1 MDIQKKAFFDRF
13 VTALLPMAFVG
24 SGYLNVAAFALGLHR
39 IDPLRKAFTFG
50 IIGLTALLLLAKV
63 LLLWRENAAYRKPMA
78 RAALIPVVFGLIY
91 LWALVTQLDRG
102 AIVKDAVVHGCYLV
116 SACCALVIIV
126 CERKLPALLA
136 VSRVYAIVLSPLV
149 LYYCV
154 RFYLPDA
161 AYGVANLGVMTYMDV
176 AYTLL
181 YFCVCVLL
189 NGLLFRAGASQ
200 AACWADALVF
210 LLFSSAITLSGTKG
224 TIICMLVGS
233 LLACAFAALAKKGL
247 RSVLYFPV
255 TAVLAAALFTTVLY
269 PQYGVENRSVT
280 FLKELSGENSV
291 EVASSTIQEAADILC
306 SVEQSQSG
314 ETPAQS
320 SEMPAQS
327 ETQTPAA
334 PQMEK
339 VVDFVVSGK
348 AEEALSA
355 GQITQEQYDTL
366 VDTSR
371 KLNNTATGGR
381 KYLWTCAFQEIK
393 SAPLTGH
400 GPLAYQSKYGTYPHN
415 LFLELAADFGVPLTL
430 AVLLLG
436 VYVFICLIRLSFR
449 NLYVCAFALYVFTYL
464 FQKLVSGSLYDYSV
478 FFQYGFCILIVFFFR
493 NPRKKGVQ
501 ADASQAD
508 AAPDHAVV

>member
-1 MDIQKKAFFDRF
+1 MNEQHRCLNRLT
-13 VTALLPMAFVG
+13 TALLPVAFVG
-24 SGYLNVAAFALGLHR
+24 SGYLNMAAFALGLHR
-39 IDPLRKAFTFG
+39 IDPLRKVFTFG

-91 LWALVTQLDRG
+91 LWALVTQPDRG
-102 AIVKDAVVHGCYLV
+102 VIVKTAVVHGCYLV

-181 YFCVCVLL
+181 YFCVCILL
-189 NGLLFRAGASQ
+189 SGLLFREGASQ
-200 AACWADALVF
+200 AARWADALVF
-210 LLFSSAITLSGTKG
+210 LLFSAAITLSGTKG
-224 TIICMLVGS
+224 TIVCMLVGS

-247 RSVLYFPV
+247 RSVLYFPI

-280 FLKELSGENSV
+280 FLKELTGENSV
-291 EVASSTIQEAADILC
+291 ELSPETIQETTDIMNAVNQ
-306 SVEQSQSG
+306 SPSQSG
-314 ETPAQS
+314 
-320 SEMPAQS
+320 
-327 ETQTPAA
+327 TQNSALS
-334 PQMEK
+334 QMDE
-339 VVDFVVSGK
+339 VVDFVISGK
-348 AEEALSA
+348 AEKALNA
-355 GQITQEQYDTL
+355 GQITQEQYDMM
-366 VDTSR
+366 VDTSK
-371 KLNNTATGGR
+371 KLGNTATGGR

-400 GPLAYQSKYGTYPHN
+400 GPLAYQSKYRTYPHN
-415 LFLELAADFGVPLTL
+415 LFLELAADFGIPLML

-449 NLYVCAFALYVFTYL
+449 NVYVCAFSLYVFTYL
-464 FQKLVSGSLYDYSV
+464 FQRLVSGSLYDYSA
-478 FFQYGFCILIVFFFR
+478 FFQYGFCILIVFLFR

-501 ADASQAD
+501 ADASQG